1 MKFKMSE
8 KSLFAVLLRSPWW
21 VSLLVAAG
29 FAAVA
34 RALLPVQYQTV
45 GMLGSF
51 PFVVIGAIAA
61 WKQWR
66 APSASRV
73 TETLEAVAAMPWKTF
88 EAVLRDA
95 WTRQGYAVTAAGAA
109 QGGADFRLEKAGRS
123 TLVSARRWKAGN
135 HGAEPLRE
143 LAAAVRT
150 ADASGAVYVALA
162 ALNENTAA
170 LAKTENIQVLQG
182 DALAALLQG
191 SMPTREK
198 K

>member
-34 RALLPVQYQTV
+34 RVLLPERFQTV

-61 WKQWR
+61 WRQWK

-73 TETLEAVAAMPWKTF
+73 TETLQAVSSMPWKNF
-88 EAVLRDA
+88 EALLRDA
-95 WTRQGYAVTAAGAA
+95 WTRDGYTVAAGS
-109 QGGADFRLEKAGRS
+109 GGADLRLEKAGR
-123 TLVSARRWKAGN
+123 TTMVSAKRWKAGN
-135 HGAEPLRE
+135 HGAEHVRE
-143 LAAAVRT
+143 LAAAVRK
-150 ADASGAVYVALA
+150 ADATSAIYVALVG
-162 ALNENTAA
+162 LNENTAA
-170 LAKTENIQVLQG
+170 LAKSEGVQVLQG
-182 DALAALLQG
+182 EALAVLLAG
-191 SMPTREK
+191 SMPPAQQK

>member
-1 MKFKMSE
+1 MKFRMSE

-34 RALLPVQYQTV
+34 RALLPERFQTV

-61 WKQWR
+61 WRQWK
-66 APSASRV
+66 APSAARV
-73 TETLEAVAAMPWKTF
+73 TETLEAVSTMPWKNF
-88 EAVLRDA
+88 EALLRDA
-95 WTRQGYAVTAAGAA
+95 WTRDGYTVTAGS
-109 QGGADFRLEKAGRS
+109 GGADLRLEKAGR
-123 TLVSARRWKAGN
+123 TTMVSARRWKAGN
-135 HGAEPLRE
+135 HGAEPIRE
-143 LAAAVRT
+143 LAAAVRK
-150 ADASGAVYVALA
+150 ADASGAIYVALA

-170 LAKTENIQVLQG
+170 LLKTEGVQLLQG
-182 DALAALLQG
+182 EALAALIAG
-191 SMPTREK
+191 SMPTVQQK